1 MTSTWTRSPPM
12 RATKSPCGGTLT
24 ATRMRSEA
32 GPGAAGRQAAR
43 TRRTRRIDPP
53 GLPCTPI
60 MPLMTTTIPPQQRIE
75 ADVKAALKAGE
86 KEKLST
92 LRMLLGEIKNERIR
106 RGGEVDEAGFVSL
119 VRKSIKQR
127 EEAATQYH
135 AGHREELAAKEESE
149 AKILATYLPAQ
160 VDEGQ
165 IRAAIE
171 ELVASRSLSGPA
183 AIGPIMKELLAR
195 FGSSADGATI
205 NRIAREV
212 LAKPAG

>member
-1 MTSTWTRSPPM
+1 
-12 RATKSPCGGTLT
+12 
-24 ATRMRSEA
+24 
-32 GPGAAGRQAAR
+32 
-43 TRRTRRIDPP
+43 
-53 GLPCTPI
+53 
-60 MPLMTTTIPPQQRIE
+60 MPSMTTTPPQQRIE
-75 ADVKAALKAGE
+75 AEVKAAMKAGE

-92 LRMLLGEIKNERIR
+92 LRMLLTEIKNERIR
-106 RGGEVDEAGFVSL
+106 RGDEVDEAGFVSL
-119 VRKSIKQR
+119 VRKAIKQR

-135 AGHREELAAKEESE
+135 NGHREELAAKEESE
-149 AKILATYLPAQ
+149 GRLLATYLPAQ

-165 IRAAIE
+165 IRAAIQ
-171 ELVASRSLSGPA
+171 ELVDSRGLSGQA